1 MLQANPMAQTP
12 SSSPTDWVQKSG
24 RGLAFSL
31 FGVPIR
37 VASSFWFIAILF
49 GLQDVGQSGNTGQ
62 AIAEALTWTAIV
74 FVSILLHEF
83 GHATAARVFGA
94 EPAITLHA
102 LGGLTQ
108 FEARGMTRPQRWLIS
123 FAGPAAGL
131 LLGIAVFVGSR
142 VIPHGPEAVSIVRSI
157 LWVNIGWSIINLLP
171 VLPFDGGQMLSA
183 FLGPRRELWTAI
195 VSGVVGTSVAL
206 VGYFQLNNLWIA
218 FLFGSAGVTAIRQ
231 VKWLWQDKTD
241 RDAGLEDELAKVRAA
256 IAHGNVGEVL
266 GIGGRIV
273 EKARSSSLKNAGLL
287 ALAWAAATSGR
298 RDEARTTIERLERDT
313 PADPY
318 LIAAVEDALGAPE
331 RARAW
336 LEVERR
342 QGVRRTES
350 TKLLIDL
357 YARAGELERATEL
370 ASESLDVLTEEDA
383 RAVLAAARGG
393 KAEKEAASLANAI
406 EQAYGA
412 RSERPIEGGPSNPSL
427 DIKA

>member
-1 MLQANPMAQTP
+1 MAQTP
-12 SSSPTDWVQKSG
+12 SSSSTDWVQKSG

-31 FGVPIR
+31 FGVPVR
-37 VASSFWFIAILF
+37 VAGSFWFIAILF
-49 GLQDVGQSGNTGQ
+49 GLQDVGQSANTGK

-83 GHATAARVFGA
+83 GHATAARAFGA
-94 EPAITLHA
+94 APAITLHA

-142 VIPHGPEAVSIVRSI
+142 FVPQGPEAVTIVRSI

-183 FLGPRRELWTAI
+183 FLGPRRELWTVI
-195 VSGVVGTSVAL
+195 VSGIVGTSVAL

-218 FLFGSAGVTAIRQ
+218 FL
-231 VKWLWQDKTD
+231 D
-241 RDAGLEDELAKVRAA
+241 DELAKVRAA
-256 IAHGNVGEVL
+256 IAHGDIAEVRA
-266 GIGGRIV
+266 IGGRIV
-273 EKARSSSLKNAGLL
+273 EKARSASLKNAGLL
-287 ALAWAAATSGR
+287 ALAWAEATSGR
-298 RDEARTTIERLERDT
+298 RGEARTTIERLERDT

-357 YARAGELERATEL
+357 YARAGELERAAEL
-370 ASESLDVLTEEDA
+370 AAESLDVLTEEDA
-383 RAVLAAARGG
+383 RAVLAAARHG
-393 KAEKEAASLANAI
+393 KAEKEAARLATAI
-406 EQAYGA
+406 DQAYG
-412 RSERPIEGGPSNPSL
+412 SLSGRPLDGRASKPSL

>member
-1 MLQANPMAQTP
+1 MAQTP
-12 SSSPTDWVQKSG
+12 SSSSTDWVQKSG

-31 FGVPIR
+31 FGVPVR

-49 GLQDVGQSGNTGQ
+49 GLQDVGQSGNTGK
-62 AIAEALTWTAIV
+62 AIAEALIWTAIV

-83 GHATAARVFGA
+83 GHAAAARVFGA
-94 EPAITLHA
+94 QPAITLHA

-108 FEARGMTRPQRWLIS
+108 FEARDMTRPQRWLIS

-131 LLGIAVFVGSR
+131 LLGTAVFLGSR
-142 VIPHGPEAVSIVRSI
+142 FIPHGPETVPLVRSI

-183 FLGPRRELWTAI
+183 FLGPRRELWTAL
-195 VSGVVGTSVAL
+195 VSGFVGTTVAI

-231 VKWLWQDKTD
+231 VKWLWQDKVD
-241 RDAGLEDELAKVRAA
+241 RDAGLDDELAKVRAS
-256 IAHGNVGEVL
+256 IAHGNVAEVL
-266 GIGGRIV
+266 GMGARIV

-298 RDEARTTIERLERDT
+298 REEARTTIERLERDT

-357 YARAGELERATEL
+357 YARAGELEKATEL
-370 ASESLDVLTEEDA
+370 AADSLDVLTEEDA
-383 RAVLAAARGG
+383 RAVLAAARAGN
-393 KAEKEAASLANAI
+393 AEKEAGRLANAI
-406 EQAYGA
+406 EQAYG
-412 RSERPIEGGPSNPSL
+412 SLSGGPMGNPSKPSL
-427 DIKA
+427 DVKA